1 MGAVSDAA
9 GIARAMLVPLG
20 CFAVV
25 FLFAMQRARSQ
36 PA

>member
-1 MGAVSDAA
+1 
-9 GIARAMLVPLG
+9 MLVPSG